1 MKKDRRKGGEEMENQ
16 VQIFNNAQFG
26 RVRIAGTRENPT
38 FCLVDICRALEIGN
52 PSDVKN
58 RLEDEVVTIEVISD
72 SIGRKQ
78 QMTFVNEDGLYD
90 VILDSRKPEAKK
102 FRKWIT
108 SEVVPSIR
116 KTGSYSTK
124 PITALTALEQTLAVL
139 KEQDARI
146 RAVESEQKNQR
157 SMIEWLNPTKGET
170 PRQKLD
176 RLVKEYAT
184 TYPNYEK
191 NKASC
196 HRQAWID
203 FIRVFD
209 GDQRKK
215 IWIRAKND
223 KCKAIDVIEKNS
235 WLTQAI
241 TIISKMLVD
250 ARKVA

>member
-1 MKKDRRKGGEEMENQ
+1 MKAKGGEKMENQ
-16 VQIFNNAQFG
+16 VQVFDNTQFG
-26 RVRIAGTRENPT
+26 RVRIMGTSENPK
-38 FCLVDICRALEIGN
+38 FCLADICRALEIGN

-58 RLEDEVVTIEVISD
+58 RLDKGVVSIETLQTTGGMQKVV
-72 SIGRKQ
+72 
-78 QMTFVNEDGLYD
+78 FVNEDGLYD

-116 KTGSYSTK
+116 KTGSYSAK
-124 PITALTALEQTLAVL
+124 PITALTALEQTLTVL

-157 SMIEWLNPTKGET
+157 SMLEWLNPTQGET

-184 TYPNYEK
+184 TYPNYAT
-191 NKASC
+191 NKADC
-196 HRQAWID
+196 HRQAWLD
-203 FIRVFD
+203 FVKIFD

-215 IWIRAKND
+215 IWTRARND
-223 KCKAIDVIEKNS
+223 KCKAIDVIEKKS

-250 ARKVA
+250 ARKIA

>member
-1 MKKDRRKGGEEMENQ
+1 MKIETWKGGEKVEKQ
-16 VQIFNNAQFG
+16 VQIFSNAQFG
-26 RVRIAGTRENPT
+26 KVRIAGTSENPT
-38 FCLVDICRALEIGN
+38 FCLADICRALEIGN

-58 RLEDEVVTIEVISD
+58 RLDKGVVSIETLHTT
-72 SIGRKQ
+72 GGMQK
-78 QMTFVNEDGLYD
+78 MTFVNEDGLYD

-108 SEVVPSIR
+108 SEVIPSIR
-116 KTGSYSTK
+116 KTGSYSVK

-146 RAVESEQKNQR
+146 RAVEFEQKNQR
-157 SMIEWLNPTKGET
+157 SMLEWLNPTKGET

-184 TYPNYEK
+184 TYPNYEE
-191 NKASC
+191 NKAGC
-196 HRQAWID
+196 HRQAWAD
-203 FIRVFD
+203 FIRMFD

-215 IWIRAKND
+215 IWTRARND

-241 TIISKMLVD
+241 TIISKMLID
-250 ARKVA
+250 ARKNA